1 MSTCKAAI
9 EAKERIMKMYMELHP
24 NARCYQFACDGLPLK
39 SNSPVHPLYLGVVA
53 SHSTWKL
60 RPFSPAEFL
69 KSAEVVE
76 LKKIKPKAISK
87 KKEGEA
93 VEVDNSKAK
102 FTKVVEL
109 PKTT

>member
-1 MSTCKAAI
+1 M
-9 EAKERIMKMYMELHP
+9 ERHP
-24 NARCYQFACDGLPLK
+24 NVRCYQFTCDGLPLK
-39 SNSPVHPLYLGVVA
+39 GNEAVHPLYLGIRA
-53 SHSTWKL
+53 THLTWKL

-87 KKEGEA
+87 KKEGKD
-93 VEVDNSKAK
+93 VEVDNSKMK
-102 FTKVVEL
+102 ITKVVEL